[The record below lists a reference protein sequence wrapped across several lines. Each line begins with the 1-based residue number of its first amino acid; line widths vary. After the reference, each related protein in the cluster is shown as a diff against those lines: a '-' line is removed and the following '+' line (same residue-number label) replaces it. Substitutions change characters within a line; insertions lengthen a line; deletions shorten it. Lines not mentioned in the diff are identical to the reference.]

1 MTPKSLLA
9 DIALPASA
17 VAKKSS
23 LPIIECLHINKG
35 RITGTDL
42 ERQISA
48 AVDLDLSCCVP
59 ADRFQ
64 AALKALPPDCE
75 LKLDMQE
82 QRLRVRGGRS
92 KFMIP
97 TLPID
102 DFPSQEW
109 VEPDVVVENPSD
121 VAAAIRTVEP
131 AMALHDVRYYL
142 IGIGVQDGAL
152 NATNGHWMAK
162 HDCKSLPDGIII
174 PRSSVPML
182 LTALDEETVR
192 YGVNDRGL
200 HIAANGY
207 RLSTKLIE
215 GKFPD
220 CGLYWRKR
228 GYAQTWT
235 VDREEFAAAAS
246 SVNDG
251 RPKSKFSG
259 AMVKVADGAMTF
271 EYAQAGEEAQ
281 SQISCDGP
289 AYECAFDLEY
299 LVAAAKTIGGE
310 RLTLSSDLG
319 DGRSELC
326 LTGDDPAQR
335 VVIMPVRV

>member
-1 MTPKSLLA
+1 MTPKTLLA

-23 LPIIECLHINKG
+23 LPIIECLHIHEG

-82 QRLRVRGGRS
+82 HRLRVRGGRS

-97 TLPID
+97 TLPVA
-102 DFPSQEW
+102 DFPVQEW
-109 VEPDVVVENPSD
+109 VEPDVVIENPAE
-121 VAAAIRTVEP
+121 VAAAMRTVEP
-131 AMALHDVRYYL
+131 AMSVHDVRYYL
-142 IGIGVQDGAL
+142 VGMATKDGSL

-162 HDCKSLPDGIII
+162 HDCAELPADIII
-174 PRSSVPML
+174 PRASVPML
-182 LTALDEETVR
+182 LSAMDEETVR

-207 RLSTKLIE
+207 RLSTKLVE
-215 GKFPD
+215 GKYPD
-220 CGLYWRKR
+220 VSRYWGRKTFTS
-228 GYAQTWT
+228 TWS
-235 VDREEFAAAAS
+235 VDREQFIAALNAARGMITKSFPCAEFS
-246 SVNDG
+246 I
-251 RPKSKFSG
+251 
-259 AMVKVADGAMTF
+259 ADGVLRIAYTN
-271 EYAQAGEEAQ
+271 AGEEAEAEVACEG
-281 SQISCDGP
+281 S
-289 AYECAFDLEY
+289 AYRQGFNVEY
-299 LVAAAKTIGGE
+299 MLLAAKALSGE
-310 RLTLSSDLG
+310 TLTLSSSAG
-319 DGRSELC
+319 DRDEMHLR
-326 LTGDDPAQR
+326 GDNTAQR
-335 VVIMPVRV
+335 CVVMPARM